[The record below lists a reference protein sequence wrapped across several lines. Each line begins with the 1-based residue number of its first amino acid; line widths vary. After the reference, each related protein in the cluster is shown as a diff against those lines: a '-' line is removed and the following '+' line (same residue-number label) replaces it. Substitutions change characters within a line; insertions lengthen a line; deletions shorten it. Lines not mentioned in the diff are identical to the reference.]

1 MGYVSDLRKKVGH
14 TPLMAPAAMAI
25 IYDEEKRAIL
35 LERRTDNGLWCVPGG
50 ALELGEDFID
60 GLKREIKE
68 ETNLEIRNPELFA
81 LQGGIHMVYP
91 NGDEMYYSDAVY
103 VVKEFSGTLGADSES
118 DRLCWINIDE
128 LPEIMSTQEKYIQD
142 FVNKIKAEESMAD
155 NYIRRIRSKVGHDKI
170 ILTFAGGC
178 IFNEKGEV
186 LLQRRG
192 NSNKWGFPGGA
203 IEIGETPQM
212 AAIREAK
219 EETGLDV
226 EVGKIIGVFTDLDIT
241 YASGDQAQSVVIA
254 YELKP
259 VGGELYCDQVET
271 TELRYYSKDEKP
283 ELFTKS
289 HEDLWNEIWK

>member
-1 MGYVSDLRKKVGH
+1 MGYVSDLRKMVGH
-14 TPLMAPAAMAI
+14 APLMAPAAMAI
-25 IYDEEKRAIL
+25 LYDEKKRAIL

-60 GLKREIKE
+60 GLKREVKE
-68 ETNLEIRNPELFA
+68 ETNLDIRNPELFA
-81 LQGGIHMVYP
+81 LKAGIHMVYP
-91 NGDEMYYSDAVY
+91 NGDEMYYSDAAY
-103 VVKEFSGTLGADSES
+103 IVKEFSGTLGTDSES
-118 DRLCWINIDE
+118 DRLCWISIDE
-128 LPEIMSTQEKYIQD
+128 LPEIMSTQEEYVHG
-142 FVNKIKAEESMAD
+142 FVKKIKEEESMAD

-192 NSNKWGFPGGA
+192 NTNKWGFPGGA

-289 HEDLWNEIWK
+289 HEDLWNEIWR